1 MASPTETP
9 SWERE
14 SRCGCKGCAV
24 ARKEGEMDAGFKIE
38 QAKQLQE
45 FVQNLSQEVDRLSGI
60 IFAVQKALDESRKY
74 GESIVR
80 VKAIQKALRGE

>member
-9 SWERE
+9 SWERK

-24 ARKEGEMDAGFKIE
+24 ARKEGEMDAGLKIDQTE
-38 QAKQLQE
+38 QLQE
-45 FVQNLSQEVDRLSGI
+45 FVKTLSEEVDRLSGI
-60 IFAVQKALDESRKY
+60 VFAVQKALDDSRKY